1 MILLLESGLLTEVQ
15 LSVKSSE
22 VVEQQI
28 KQSDRII
35 QGVPL
40 AIFSVR
46 DLGSKRIILPLGLA
60 AE

>member
-1 MILLLESGLLTEVQ
+1 MILLLESGLLAEVQ

-22 VVEQQI
+22 VAAQQI

-40 AIFSVR
+40 AIFSVG
-46 DLGSKRIILPLGLA
+46 DSGGKRIILPPGLA
-60 AE
+60 VR